1 MSVGEAGLSRLPGG
15 PLPQTMKMQ
24 PKQPATWSERGGAA
38 ATPGRVGL
46 PRPAAQRGFSIAET
60 TVVVALMAILIVAGL
75 NTITL
80 LDRSSRRQALH
91 TSAMEVAQGRLEGFQ
106 SLTYNPPLA
115 PFEAST
121 TTQRTNVILSLDKAG
136 AATLVGAAMTTTI
149 TPVAQGHLVTVTV
162 STTNADQ
169 AMNVQLQTMI
179 NEKSGNKP

>member
-1 MSVGEAGLSRLPGG
+1 MAMGEAGVSRRPGG
-15 PLPQTMKMQ
+15 PHPQTMKTQ
-24 PKQPATWSERGGAA
+24 SRNPEPWCQRSGATA
-38 ATPGRVGL
+38 PGRAAL
-46 PRPAAQRGFSIAET
+46 PHPAAWRGFSIVEI

-91 TSAMEVAQGRLEGFQ
+91 TSAMELAQGRLENFQ
-106 SLTYNPPLA
+106 SLAYNPPLA
-115 PFEAST
+115 PFGAST
-121 TTQRTNVILSLDKAG
+121 TTQSTNVILALDQAG